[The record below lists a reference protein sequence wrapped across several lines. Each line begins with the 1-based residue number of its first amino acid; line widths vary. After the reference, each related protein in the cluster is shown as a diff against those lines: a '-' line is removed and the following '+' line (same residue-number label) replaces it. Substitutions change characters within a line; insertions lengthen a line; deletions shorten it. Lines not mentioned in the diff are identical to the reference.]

1 MRSRP
6 GRTSN
11 VLAASLF
18 LLSALPAGVLGAQIL
33 KTDGFSPC
41 GGNSDIQVQKMDIS
55 YDNSNKKVVFDVAG
69 TSKKSQEVMAKLTV
83 FAYGQ
88 EVYKNEFNPCSEN
101 TKVDQLCPIPQ
112 GTFAAKGEQD
122 IPNNYAKLIPS
133 IAFSVPDLDGTAK
146 LELTPV
152 NGGESIACIESAVN
166 NGKSMQTTAVP
177 LIAAGIAGA
186 ALVVSALSALAG
198 AGGVGGATP
207 SPTFT
212 EVFGWFQ
219 SMAMNGMLSVNYPS
233 VYTSFASNFGFSGL
247 LIAWG
252 GEQRAIDDFRKS
264 TGGNLTEASYDYLK
278 NVTLIRGT
286 TDGKIAKRGLE
297 FIELVARQL
306 EVSQNSTVAANGNES
321 DTKAMKFVNGIQG
334 YVEELSIPAEN
345 TFMTVLLIFAIVI
358 AAIVVGILLFKVI
371 LEAWALFGQF
381 PRRLTSFRKR
391 YWWTMAKTI
400 TNLILLLYGI
410 WTLYCVYQFV
420 RGDSWVAKLLAGL
433 TLGIFTLILAFFT
446 WKIWSIARKYK
457 KTEGD
462 TSALY
467 ENKETWVKYSIFYD
481 SYKKGYW
488 WMFMP
493 VIVYMFAKGVII
505 AAGDGHGMF
514 QTGGQLIVE
523 SLMLILLLWA
533 RPYSLKSGQWINII
547 IQIVRVLSVLC
558 ILVFVEQLGVSQ
570 TPKTVVGVVLI
581 VMQSVLTGILAILI
595 AVNAII
601 AMCRMN
607 PHRKAR
613 KDAEKLNRDL
623 DNLTPLDARNS
634 LLDPPTY
641 KGDEREPS
649 LPNLQKPG
657 FARYTDEDTEYRGYN
672 YGHKQTGS
680 GDRLLAPDNAS
691 IGGQTLHSQSSNPS
705 MRQPLLPQVDARWR
719 TQGY

>member
-1 MRSRP
+1 
-6 GRTSN
+6 
-11 VLAASLF
+11 
-18 LLSALPAGVLGAQIL
+18 VLGAQLL
-33 KTDGFSPC
+33 KTDGFSSC
-41 GGNSDIQVQKMDIS
+41 GGSSDIQVQKMDIS
-55 YDNSNKKVVFDVAG
+55 YDNENKRVVFDVAG
-69 TSKKSQEVMAKLTV
+69 TSTKSQEVMAKLTV

-88 EVYKNEFNPCSEN
+88 EVYKNEFNPCAAA
-101 TKVDQLCPIPQ
+101 TRFDQLCPIPQ
-112 GTFAAKGEQD
+112 GTFAAKGEQE
-122 IPNNYAKLIPS
+122 IPSNYAKLIPS

-152 NGGESIACIESAVN
+152 NGGASIACIQSAVN
-166 NGKSMQTTAVP
+166 NGKTMQTTAVP
-177 LIAAGIAGA
+177 IIAAGIAGA

-219 SMAMNGMLSVNYPS
+219 SMAMNGMLSVNYPN
-233 VYTSFASNFGFSGL
+233 VYTSFAQNFGFSGL
-247 LIAWG
+247 LIPWG
-252 GEQRAIDDFRKS
+252 TQQRTIDSFRKS
-264 TGGNLTEASYDYLK
+264 TGGNLTQASYDYLK
-278 NVTLIRGT
+278 NVSVIRGT

-297 FIELVARQL
+297 FFDLVAR
-306 EVSQNSTVAANGNES
+306 EVEFSQNGTAGASGNETDS
-321 DTKAMKFVNGIQG
+321 KGMKFVHGIQG

-345 TFMTVLLIFAIVI
+345 TFMTVLLIFAVVVG
-358 AAIVVGILLFKVI
+358 AIIVGILLLKVI

-381 PRRLTSFRKR
+381 PKRLTSFRKR

-420 RGDSWVAKLLAGL
+420 KGDSWVAKLLAGL
-433 TLGIFTLILAFFT
+433 TLGIFTLVLAFFT

-457 KTEGD
+457 KAQGD
-462 TSALY
+462 ASGLF
-467 ENKETWVKYSIFYD
+467 ENKETWVKYSLFYD

-493 VIVYMFAKGVII
+493 VIVYMFAKGVVI

-523 SLMLILLLWA
+523 ALMLILLIWA
-533 RPYSLKSGQWINII
+533 RPYSLKSGQWINIV
-547 IQIVRVLSVLC
+547 IQVVRVLSVLC
-558 ILVFVEQLGVSQ
+558 ILVFVEQLGVAS

-595 AVNAII
+595 AVNAIV

-623 DNLTPLDARNS
+623 DVLTPLDARNP
-634 LLDPPTY
+634 LLDPAY
-641 KGDEREPS
+641 KTDREPA
-649 LPNLQKPG
+649 LPFIQKPG
-657 FARYTDEDTEYRGYN
+657 FASYTDNDTAYRGYN
-672 YGHKQTGS
+672 HGHKQTGS

-691 IGGQTLHSQSSNPS
+691 ISGQTLHSQGSNPS
-705 MRQPLLPQVDARWR
+705 MRAPLLPQVDPRWR